1 MTKLETLDHLVKI
14 CVDSA
19 ERYRRAAANVSK
31 EKLVQFFQQQ
41 EAARRRHAD
50 QLNLL
55 RERLGGEGEKSG
67 KESGSI
73 GGFIDRTA
81 MDLSVVMSKG
91 DTGVVD
97 WCRQDVK
104 DVIAEYEKAL
114 READGTAR
122 ATLERQLAEN
132 RATLAALKKF
142 YCPTADRDPELL
154 SCADSSAITARSRNG
169 YGSIG
174 SPFHQLLSGPIRLI
188 AKCSWRRRRLRVATG
203 ADVSDHIAAQNRHP
217 LVQVVRIAVEMRV
230 VVAVGL

>member
-19 ERYRRAAANVSK
+19 ERYRRAAADVSK

-41 EAARRRHAD
+41 EAARRRDAD
-50 QLNLL
+50 ELNLE
-55 RERLGGEGEKSG
+55 RERRGGEGEKSG
-67 KESGSI
+67 KESGSV

-81 MDLSVVMSKG
+81 MDLSVAMSKG

-97 WCRQDVK
+97 WCRQ

-132 RATLAALKKF
+132 RATLAALEKV
-142 YCPTADRDPELL
+142 LL
-154 SCADSSAITARSRNG
+154 PYGGARS
-169 YGSIG
+169 
-174 SPFHQLLSGPIRLI
+174 
-188 AKCSWRRRRLRVATG
+188 
-203 ADVSDHIAAQNRHP
+203 
-217 LVQVVRIAVEMRV
+217 
-230 VVAVGL
+230 

>member
-19 ERYRRAAANVSK
+19 ERYRRAAADVSK

-41 EAARRRHAD
+41 EAARRRDAD
-50 QLNLL
+50 ELNLE
-55 RERLGGEGEKSG
+55 RERRGGEGEKSG
-67 KESGSI
+67 KESGSV

-122 ATLERQLAEN
+122 AMLERQLAEN
-132 RATLAALKKF
+132 RATLAALEKV
-142 YCPTADRDPELL
+142 LL
-154 SCADSSAITARSRNG
+154 PYGGPRS
-169 YGSIG
+169 
-174 SPFHQLLSGPIRLI
+174 
-188 AKCSWRRRRLRVATG
+188 
-203 ADVSDHIAAQNRHP
+203 
-217 LVQVVRIAVEMRV
+217 
-230 VVAVGL
+230 